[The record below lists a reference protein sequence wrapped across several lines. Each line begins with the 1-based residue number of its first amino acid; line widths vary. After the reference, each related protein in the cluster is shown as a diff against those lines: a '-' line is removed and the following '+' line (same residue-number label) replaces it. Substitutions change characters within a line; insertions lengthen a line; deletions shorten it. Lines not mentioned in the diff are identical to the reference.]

1 MPSAQTLICA
11 LLALLP
17 YSTKR
22 LGGMN
27 HSYIILM
34 NPRSWN
40 PTTVKMAE
48 EMIALVASRQ
58 LDPMVEEVI
67 ELEDIPGAL
76 ARLQTRHVRGK
87 IVAEC
92 A

>member
-1 MPSAQTLICA
+1 MQDLSPCRSGQVKTVPARVFEVLQNQKVD
-11 LLALLP
+11 LA
-17 YSTKR
+17 
-22 LGGMN
+22 
-27 HSYIILM
+27 
-34 NPRSWN
+34 
-40 PTTVKMAE
+40 KMAE
-48 EMIALVASRQ
+48 EMIALVAGRK

-67 ELEDIPGAL
+67 GLEDIPGAL